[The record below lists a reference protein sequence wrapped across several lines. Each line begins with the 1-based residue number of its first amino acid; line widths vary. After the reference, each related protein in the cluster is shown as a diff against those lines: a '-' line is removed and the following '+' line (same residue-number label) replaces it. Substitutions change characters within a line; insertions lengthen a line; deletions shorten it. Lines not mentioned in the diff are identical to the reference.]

1 MMTTTNVLD
10 QYVTDQVALYQGDC
24 VEVVKGLP
32 DASVHLTISSLPFAN
47 LYIYSESTRD
57 MGNNSDDA
65 AFFRHIGHLIPELH
79 RVTVPGRLCV
89 MHCKQLV
96 NYRGRDGMA
105 GLRDF
110 RGDIIR
116 AFTAHGWAYH
126 SEVCIWLDPV
136 LEMQRTK
143 AHGLLYKTLRADASH
158 SRQGMAEYLLV
169 FRRWPASEDEEARAE
184 PVTHTHEGFPLETWQ
199 RYASPIWM
207 DVDRTRVLNVELARE
222 GNDERHIC
230 PLQLDVI
237 ERCLD
242 LWTNP
247 GDVVLDPFMGVG
259 SVSVSAVKRGRR
271 AVGVELKASYHA
283 QSVRFV
289 EQAMFTRAQPTL
301 FDLMGV
307 S

>member
-1 MMTTTNVLD
+1 MNVLN

-32 DASVHLTISSLPFAN
+32 DASVHLTISSLPFSS

-57 MGNNSDDA
+57 MGNNPDDA
-65 AFFRHIGHLIPELH
+65 AFFAHMGHLIPELH

-116 AFTAHGWAYH
+116 AFTAQGWAYH

-143 AHGLLYKTLRADASH
+143 AHGLLYKTLKADASH
-158 SRQGMAEYLLV
+158 SRQGMADYLLV
-169 FRRWPASEDEEARAE
+169 FRRWPHGEDEEARAE
-184 PVTHTHEGFPLETWQ
+184 PVRHNPDDFPLETWQ
-199 RYASPIWM
+199 RYASPVWM

-222 GNDERHIC
+222 GKDERHIC

-247 GDVVLDPFMGVG
+247 GDVVLDPFIGVG
-259 SVSVSAVKRGRR
+259 SVAVASVKRGRR
-271 AVGVELKASYHA
+271 TVGVELKASYHG
-283 QSVRFV
+283 QSIRFV
-289 EQAMFTRAQPTL
+289 EQATIATAQPTL
-301 FDLMGV
+301 FDLVGV
-307 S
+307 R